1 MKTKKKIW
9 SWGWKRR
16 VLVVTGVLTAVV
28 AFLCQG
34 FDMMP
39 QSSLATFPLSA
50 ISALTHNVMY
60 FYTHF
65 YGFSMAFAV
74 GSFASALADR
84 LPKRWWVTIPLWVAV
99 WFVIP
104 PVLNLT
110 YLIASGAD
118 NAVQGWWI
126 GIAIDWLIMQPVFW
140 FAWALIGVTVDLVSD
155 IRIAPRAI
163 YRECRSLFLR
173 GKHRRRRFV

>member
-1 MKTKKKIW
+1 MTTKKKIW
-9 SWGWKRR
+9 SWRWKRR
-16 VLVVTGVLTAVV
+16 VLVVTGVLTALT

-60 FYTHF
+60 FYTHY
-65 YGFSMAFAV
+65 YGIGIGLAV
-74 GSFASALADR
+74 GSFAGALGDR

-104 PVLNLT
+104 PLLNLT
-110 YLIASGAD
+110 YLIANGAD

-126 GIAIDWLIMQPVFW
+126 GIAIDWLIMQPIFW
-140 FAWALIGVTVDLVSD
+140 FVWALIQVTAPWVRD
-155 IRIAPRAI
+155 IRLSPRAI
-163 YRECRSLFLR
+163 YHECRSLFAR
-173 GKHRRRRFV
+173 GKHRRRRLA